1 MKIVSIGGG
10 PAGLYFSLL
19 MRQAFPETEI
29 TVYER
34 NHPDD
39 TFGWGVVFSAETLGH
54 FEQAD
59 PETYAAITREFAYW
73 DDIETYYG
81 DTCVRSTGH
90 GFCGMAR
97 KRLLQIFHERCRELD
112 VNLVFEKEISSV
124 EDVGDADLI
133 LAVDGFN
140 SIIRKQH
147 EQHFKPTIRWGGCRF
162 SWLGT
167 DKPLD
172 AFTFI
177 FKESEHGL
185 FQVHAYPFQ
194 PNLSTFIV
202 ECHEDT
208 WKRAG
213 LDQATEEQ
221 TVEYCEKLFADEL
234 AGHKL
239 LVNRSIWRSFPIV
252 TNEKW
257 HHENMVLMGDA
268 AHTAHFSIGSGTKL
282 AMEDAIA
289 LVDAFKQ
296 NGIDDVPRALAAYQ
310 DSRWIDGVKLLK
322 TANTSRMWF
331 ENSRRYTKQHP
342 LQFSF
347 NLMTRSKAITWG
359 NLRHRD
365 PELVS
370 RVDQW
375 WAESQAHHAATPG
388 SGDALPHDAYGAPGA
403 QHTTGPDTV
412 AVETERGEIT
422 VPATTPPL
430 FAPFNLHGMHLK
442 NRVVVS
448 PMCQYSAVDG
458 VPNDWHMV
466 HLGSRAV
473 GGAALL
479 FTEMTDVSPE
489 GRITY
494 GCAGM
499 WNEDQEHAWKRVV
512 DFVHG
517 NSDSKIGMQL
527 AHAGRKASCNLPWEG
542 DDPLTDGTAWE
553 TLGPSA
559 EPFDTGW
566 PTPRAMN
573 RDDMQ
578 KVTADFAA
586 AAGHAD
592 RAGFDLVELHMA
604 HGYLLSSFISPMSNH
619 RTDEY
624 GGSLEN
630 RMRFPLEVFDAVA
643 AVWPKDKPLAVR
655 ISATDWLDEDGGL
668 TEDES
673 VEVARML
680 AEHGCHLVD
689 VSTAGNTPKSVPVY
703 GRMYQVPF
711 AERIKQ
717 EVDVAVMAVGAIQG
731 PDHCNTILAAG
742 RTDLC
747 AMARPHLVNP
757 YQVLDAAVSQEH
769 HGHLWPKQYLPAKPR
784 PPRD

>member
-1 MKIVSIGGG
+1 
-10 PAGLYFSLL
+10 
-19 MRQAFPETEI
+19 
-29 TVYER
+29 
-34 NHPDD
+34 
-39 TFGWGVVFSAETLGH
+39 
-54 FEQAD
+54 
-59 PETYAAITREFAYW
+59 
-73 DDIETYYG
+73 
-81 DTCVRSTGH
+81 
-90 GFCGMAR
+90 
-97 KRLLQIFHERCRELD
+97 
-112 VNLVFEKEISSV
+112 
-124 EDVGDADLI
+124 
-133 LAVDGFN
+133 
-140 SIIRKQH
+140 
-147 EQHFKPTIRWGGCRF
+147 
-162 SWLGT
+162 
-167 DKPLD
+167 
-172 AFTFI
+172 
-177 FKESEHGL
+177 
-185 FQVHAYPFQ
+185 
-194 PNLSTFIV
+194 
-202 ECHEDT
+202 
-208 WKRAG
+208 
-213 LDQATEEQ
+213 
-221 TVEYCEKLFADEL
+221 
-234 AGHKL
+234 
-239 LVNRSIWRSFPIV
+239 
-252 TNEKW
+252 
-257 HHENMVLMGDA
+257 
-268 AHTAHFSIGSGTKL
+268 
-282 AMEDAIA
+282 
-289 LVDAFKQ
+289 
-296 NGIDDVPRALAAYQ
+296 
-310 DSRWIDGVKLLK
+310 
-322 TANTSRMWF
+322 
-331 ENSRRYTKQHP
+331 
-342 LQFSF
+342 
-347 NLMTRSKAITWG
+347 MTRSKAITWG
-359 NLRHRD
+359 NLRRRD

-375 WAESQAHHAATPG
+375 FAESQAHHVAPDEA
-388 SGDALPHDAYGAPGA
+388 PHPAYGAPGA
-403 QHTTGPDTV
+403 QHRTGKDTV

-430 FAPFNLHGMHLK
+430 FAPFRLHGMQLK

-473 GGAALL
+473 GGAGLL

-489 GRITY
+489 GRITL
-494 GCAGM
+494 GCAGI
-499 WNEDQEHAWKRVV
+499 WNDEQERAWARTV

-517 NSDSKIGMQL
+517 HSRQQDR
-527 AHAGRKASCNLPWEG
+527 HAARARRPQGFSCHLPWEG

-553 TLGPSA
+553 ALGPSA
-559 EPFDTGW
+559 EPFDAGW
-566 PTPRAMN
+566 PTPRAMD

-578 KVTADFAA
+578 KVVADFASA
-586 AAGHAD
+586 AQRAD
-592 RAGFDLVELHMA
+592 RAGFDLIELHMA

-643 AVWPKDKPLAVR
+643 AVWPKEKPLAAR
-655 ISATDWLDEDGGL
+655 ISATDWLDDEGGL

-689 VSTAGNTPKSVPVY
+689 VSTAGNTPQSEPVY

-757 YQVLDAAVSQEH
+757 YQVIDAAVSQEH